1 MSKLEETLETS
12 KGVRIVY
19 KLFLAFVGAVLFRL
33 RGGLS
38 PALPRPFDQMLFALG
53 YAALIYKRSG
63 RNVWWFGAVLIL
75 TAVALAT
82 GHGQYMDLGRFDG
95 VGGKETLDF
104 IVEWVWGEDVGGNY
118 WRDLFGLCLTGIVI
132 TLPAGLAL
140 LWFRE
145 WIAGVV
151 IGLSGLLKGLAYA
164 LSWAVGFDTAGGEY
178 LTGFLLWGVIIIM
191 WGRVK
196 DGRSN

>member
-1 MSKLEETLETS
+1 MSKLEETIEKS
-12 KGVRIVY
+12 KGFAVSY
-19 KLFLAFVGAVLFRL
+19 KLFLALLGGLLFRV
-33 RGGLS
+33 RGGLA
-38 PALPRPFDQMLFALG
+38 PALPRPFDQILFALAYG
-53 YAALIYKRSG
+53 AIIYKRSG
-63 RNVWWFGAVLIL
+63 RNVWWFGAVLVLTIL
-75 TAVALAT
+75 ALAT
-82 GHGQYMDLGRFDG
+82 GHGQYMDLGRFNG
-95 VGGKETLDF
+95 VGGVETLDF
-104 IVEWVWGEDVGGNY
+104 IVAALFGADTGGLF